1 MTAALKVE
9 SRNALDAVRRY
20 YLFLYY
26 LLQFLGFTWTF
37 SRLSANLILQGQG
50 SLYSAFSSCAQVLYC
65 CQVLAVLEVVN
76 AVLGLVKTPVF
87 PAMIQV
93 MGRNVILFV
102 VFGSLTEM
110 QGRSVAFYVFYLW
123 SSVEVFRCP
132 FYMLTVIGKE
142 WRTLSWLWPAVWVL
156 LYPLTTVAEAVA
168 VLQALPVFDETGL
181 FSVPLPETVGFY
193 ISFSFSLRL
202 YLLLTLFGLFIN
214 MRHLLSQR
222 RRCLRL
228 RRD

>member
-1 MTAALKVE
+1 ML
-9 SRNALDAVRRY
+9 
-20 YLFLYY
+20 
-26 LLQFLGFTWTF
+26 
-37 SRLSANLILQGQG
+37 
-50 SLYSAFSSCAQVLYC
+50 
-65 CQVLAVLEVVN
+65 
-76 AVLGLVKTPVF
+76 
-87 PAMIQV
+87 
-93 MGRNVILFV
+93 LFV

-123 SSVEVFRCP
+123 SSMEVFRCP
-132 FYMLTVIGKE
+132 FYMLAVIGKE
-142 WRTLSWLWPAVWVL
+142 WRTLSWLWPTVWVL